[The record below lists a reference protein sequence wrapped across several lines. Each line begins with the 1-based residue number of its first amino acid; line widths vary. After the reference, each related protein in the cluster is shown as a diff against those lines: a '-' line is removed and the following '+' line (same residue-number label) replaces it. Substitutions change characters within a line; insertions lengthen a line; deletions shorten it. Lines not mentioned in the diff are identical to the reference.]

1 MEENE
6 TPRMVDRPRNVLIR
20 AREAGHV
27 LGRSLRSVHRLIA
40 AGKLKGRRDG
50 CITYVETDS
59 LNDYFDNLP
68 ECRKKPQEG
77 KEAQ

>member
-1 MEENE
+1 M
-6 TPRMVDRPRNVLIR
+6 
-20 AREAGHV
+20 AGRI
-27 LGRSLRSVHRLIA
+27 LGRSLRSIHRLIA

-59 LNDYFDNLP
+59 LNDYFANLP

-77 KEAQ
+77 KETQC